1 VGVAILEVF
10 VVALI
15 TAFATGLGA
24 IPVGWLGPERVAR
37 LQPML
42 LGITAGVM
50 TAASIGLLIEPINE
64 GKYVPMAVGL
74 LIGMAFLLIAQRLV
88 EKKEGDG
95 EHPFAKHQRRSL
107 LVFAVL
113 FVHSLPEGFALGSA
127 WASSTAA
134 IGVFVFIAIS
144 LQNIPE
150 GTATAIPMAQAGY
163 SRTRQFWAAVGTS
176 APQPVGAVIAYVLVE
191 QVRALLPWSLGFA
204 AGAMFA
210 LVVSD
215 LLPEAVS
222 EPADRKPAAIGTIG
236 AMVGMG
242 VLGFALSSWA

>member
-1 VGVAILEVF
+1 MAILEVF
-10 VVALI
+10 GVALV

-37 LQPML
+37 LQPLL
-42 LGITAGVM
+42 LGVTAGVM
-50 TAASIGLLIEPINE
+50 TAASVGLLIEPIDQ
-64 GKYVPMAVGL
+64 GKYLPLAVGL
-74 LIGMAFLLIAQRLV
+74 LIGVAFLLVAQRLV
-88 EKKEGDG
+88 ENREGGGD
-95 EHPFAKHQRRSL
+95 HPFAKHQQRSL

-134 IGVFVFIAIS
+134 IGLFVFIAIS

-163 SRTRQFWAAVGTS
+163 SRSRQFWAAVGTS
-176 APQPVGAVIAYVLVE
+176 LPQPVGAVIAFILVE
-191 QVRALLPWSLGFA
+191 QVRSLLPWSLGFA

-222 EPADRKPAAIGTIG
+222 EPADRKPAAVGTLG
-236 AMVGMG
+236 AIAVMAG
-242 VLGFALSSWA
+242 LGAALSSWA